1 MNFRAIYRVSFYLM
15 LFFATVVLSVDAG
28 DQNRLSWLYPVVVAL
43 AAFAAYFTVDRNPEF
58 GLSQNAAN
66 ALAMASLAPV
76 FLEYFYDENLLMLAL
91 GHWFVYLQLVMMF
104 RPKTTREDWYL
115 FLAGLVQVVLG
126 AVISQSDIVG
136 MALAAWGLC
145 ALWILGLFTLLR
157 EFDRGR
163 PLPGTSVTPAHDPA
177 SPYPG
182 LIDWPFI
189 LAATRVA
196 AMTIALG
203 GFIFLVMPRRGT
215 GGSTVA
221 GEPLG
226 KHLTGFDD
234 EVTLGQLGEILEN
247 DSVVMTVELLNE
259 KTREKIPPDG
269 ERLWRGVSLARY
281 ERGRWRKMSAQ
292 RTIAFPI
299 GAASQL
305 PESSLVRQQIKLEP
319 TDNPVLFGLRPII
332 RADSLNRRPPP
343 EFNQVDGSL
352 RRQDNRPTSLE
363 YVVISV
369 ETPKDPTVVLP
380 QPREQFPMPRTYE
393 QLLSMP
399 PELKT
404 QLKAIALAQLEGVDL
419 ADRKAVGQKLEW
431 YLRDSGQFHYT
442 LVMEVR
448 DSSLDPVADFLIN
461 RKEGHCE
468 YFASALALMLRSLDI
483 PSRLVNGFKGGDWN
497 NLAGVLNVREKH
509 AHSWVE
515 VLLADQPDALG
526 DPPMWMTLDPTPGL
540 ERTESISHVGGISPG
555 FRQFTDFIRYLWTFY
570 VVGFNFERQQR
581 FLYQPIRA
589 LFLEAQ
595 NGFRMMGMGLK
606 AAFGWLFHFPDPSSF
621 ISWRGFIVTFV
632 GLTFLVILARIA
644 FFVVSR
650 IRRRWALARSAEA
663 SLAVGVLCYRR
674 LVALLEE
681 LGLERPPAETP
692 REFARRAAGFLAG
705 HGSGNESVADVPPLV
720 VDAYYR
726 IRFGQ
731 ADLDAQASS
740 HVENR
745 LDALEA
751 RLRPAGT

>member
-1 MNFRAIYRVSFYLM
+1 MNFRAIYRASFYLM
-15 LFFATVVLSVDAG
+15 LFFATMVLSVDAG
-28 DQNRLSWLYPVVVAL
+28 DQNRLAWLYPVVVAL
-43 AAFAAYFTVDRNPEF
+43 AAFAAYFTVDRFPEL

-76 FLEYFYDENLLMLAL
+76 LLEYFYDENLLMLAL

-104 RPKTTREDWYL
+104 RPKSTREDWYL
-115 FLAGLVQVVLG
+115 FLAGLIQVIVG
-126 AVISQSDIVG
+126 AVISQSDAVG
-136 MALAAWGLC
+136 MSLSAWGLC
-145 ALWILGLFTLLR
+145 ALWVLGLFTLLR

-163 PLPGTSVTPAHDPA
+163 PVEGTSVTPSPDPA
-177 SPYPG
+177 VPYPG
-182 LIDWPFI
+182 LIDWPFV

-203 GFIFLVMPRRGT
+203 GFIFLVMPRRGAV
-215 GGSTVA
+215 GSTIT

-247 DSVVMTVELLNE
+247 DSVVMTVELFDE
-259 KTREKIPPDG
+259 KTREKVPPGD
-269 ERLWRGVSLARY
+269 ERRWRGVSLARY

-292 RTIAFPI
+292 RTIAFPL

-305 PESSLVRQQIKLEP
+305 PDTKLIRQQIKLEP
-319 TDNPVLFGLRPII
+319 TDNPVLFALRPIYF
-332 RADSLNRRPPP
+332 AETLNRRLQP
-343 EFNQVDGSL
+343 EFNQIDGSL
-352 RRQDNRPTSLE
+352 RRQDNRPNSLE
-363 YVVISV
+363 YVVVSA
-369 ETPKDPTVVLP
+369 DDDSMS
-380 QPREQFPMPRTYE
+380 QPREQFPGIRTYE

-404 QLKAIALAQLEGVDL
+404 QLRAIALEQLKGINL
-419 ADRKAVGQKLEW
+419 TDRKAVGKKLERF
-431 YLRDSGQFHYT
+431 LKDSGQFHYS

-483 PSRLVNGFKGGDWN
+483 PSRLINGFKGGDWN

-515 VLLADQPDALG
+515 VLLADEPEPVSQP
-526 DPPMWMTLDPTPGL
+526 PQWMTLDPTPSL
-540 ERTESISHVGGISPG
+540 ERTESISHVGGLSPG
-555 FRQFTDFIRYLWTFY
+555 FRQFTDFVRYLWTFY

-581 FLYQPIRA
+581 FLYQPILA
-589 LFLEAQ
+589 LFREAQ
-595 NGFRMMGMGLK
+595 NGFRMMGVGLK
-606 AAFGWLFHFPDPSSF
+606 AAFGWLFHFPDVSSF
-621 ISWRGFIVTFV
+621 ISWRGFVVTFV
-632 GLTFLVILARIA
+632 GLSLLVLLARVV
-644 FFVVSR
+644 FVIVNR
-650 IRRRWALARSAEA
+650 VRRRWRLAAGAEA

-720 VDAYYR
+720 VDVYYR

-731 ADLDAQASS
+731 ADLDPEASH
-740 HVENR
+740 HVESR

-751 RLRPAGT
+751 RLRPVGA

>member
-15 LFFATVVLSVDAG
+15 LFFATMVLSVDAG

-43 AAFAAYFTVDRNPEF
+43 AAVGAYFSVDRTPVF

-66 ALAMASLAPV
+66 GLALASLAPV

-104 RPKTTREDWYL
+104 RPKSTREDWYL

-126 AVISQSDIVG
+126 AVISQSDVVG
-136 MALAAWGLC
+136 MALSAWGLC
-145 ALWILGLFTLLR
+145 ALWVLGLFTLLR

-163 PLPGTSVTPAHDPA
+163 PVAGTSVTPSPDPA
-177 SPYPG
+177 APYPG
-182 LIDWPFI
+182 LIDWPFV
-189 LAATRVA
+189 LAAARVA

-215 GGSTVA
+215 AGSTIV

-247 DSVVMTVELLNE
+247 DSVVMTVELLDQ
-259 KTREKIPPDG
+259 KTREKLPP
-269 ERLWRGVSLARY
+269 EPEQLWRGVSLARY

-292 RTIAFPI
+292 RTIAFPL
-299 GAASQL
+299 GAANQL
-305 PESSLVRQQIKLEP
+305 TDSSMIRQQIKLEP
-319 TDNPVLFGLRPII
+319 TDNPVLFGLRPILW
-332 RADSLNRRPPP
+332 AETLNRRPPP

-363 YVVISV
+363 YVVVSGASH
-369 ETPKDPTVVLP
+369 DHAMP
-380 QPREQFPMPRTYE
+380 QPREQFPGTRTYE

-404 QLKAIALAQLEGVDL
+404 QLRTIALAQLKGVDL
-419 ADRKAVGQKLEW
+419 SDRRAVGEKLEW
-431 YLRDSGQFHYT
+431 YLKDSGLFHYT
-442 LVMEVR
+442 LLMEVR
-448 DSSLDPVADFLIN
+448 DSSIDPVADFLIN
-461 RKEGHCE
+461 RKQGHCE

-515 VLLADQPDALG
+515 VLLADEPEPVSA
-526 DPPMWMTLDPTPGL
+526 PPLWLTLDPTPSL
-540 ERTESISHVGGISPG
+540 ERTESISHVGGLSPG
-555 FRQFTDFIRYLWTFY
+555 FRQFTDFVRYLWTFY

-581 FLYQPIRA
+581 FLYQPILA
-589 LFLEAQ
+589 LFREAQ

-621 ISWRGFIVTFV
+621 ISVRGFVVTFV
-632 GLTFLVILARIA
+632 GLTLLLVLVRLA
-644 FFVVSR
+644 FFVVGR
-650 IRRRWALARSAEA
+650 VRRRWRLAAGSESA
-663 SLAVGVLCYRR
+663 LAVGVLCYRR
-674 LVALLEE
+674 LVTLLEE

-731 ADLDAQASS
+731 ADLDFEASH
-740 HVENR
+740 HVESR

-751 RLRPAGT
+751 RLRPAGA